1 MPVSDA
7 SARRAAAWLEAWA
20 RAGLLGTDPE
30 VRAYVADLI
39 RFVGERTMDENGME
53 LTSTG
58 SRAELGEMVGR
69 TGYEVA
75 AEWRDKCKAA
85 EARVRELEAENA
97 RLREGLKPFA
107 EWSKGWHANWPDHLP
122 VNETKTDDSPTLG
135 DCRLAAELLGGTQ

>member
-7 SARRAAAWLEAWA
+7 SAKRAADWLAAWA
-20 RAGLLGTDPE
+20 RAGLLGSDPE
-30 VRAYVADLI
+30 VVAYVADLI
-39 RFVGERTMDENGME
+39 QFVGERTMDENGME

-85 EARVRELEAENA
+85 EARVRELEAE
-97 RLREGLKPFA
+97 
-107 EWSKGWHANWPDHLP
+107 
-122 VNETKTDDSPTLG
+122 V
-135 DCRLAAELLGGTQ
+135 AELRRMLDDAGWCFTKDMPSGDSQ